1 MTRKE
6 RVLAALNHQETDIVP
21 YFAEFTEQEAENMA
35 AYLGEKDFEKNWGLH
50 LHYIQYWGWPTERED
65 KPEYFIDDFGVEWN
79 RSGADKDI
87 GMVDTPMFSDPEEDI
102 QYTFPTVDEARL
114 RAEYQHLVETKEDRF
129 CMAGFGF
136 SMFERSWSLMGM
148 ENVLMRML
156 MDPES
161 LEELYDQICE
171 YNLHLIDIALEYD
184 IDGVYF
190 GDDWGQ
196 QKGMIMGPDHWRQ
209 FIKPRMKRM
218 YDRVHSKGKYVF
230 QHSCGDCSE
239 ILGDLVE
246 IGLNCYQ
253 TFQPEIY
260 DIEAVK
266 RDYGDKLTFWGGIST
281 QQLLVQASP
290 EQVQAETVRIM
301 KIMKNGGGYIAA
313 PTHAVAFDVPPENI
327 MAMLQ
332 VFQNQEKYL
341 TDGSV

>member
-6 RVLAALNHQETDIVP
+6 RVLKALNHQETDFIP
-21 YFAEFTEQEAENMA
+21 YFVEFTEQEADNMA
-35 AYLGEKDFEKNWGLH
+35 AFLKIKNYEEDWGLH
-50 LHYIQYWGWPTERED
+50 LHYIQYWGWPTERAD
-65 KPEYFIDDFGVEWN
+65 KPEHFVDDFGVEWN

-87 GMVDTPMFSDPEEDI
+87 GMVDHPMFPD
-102 QYTFPTVDEARL
+102 VDEEIEYKFPQVDESRL
-114 RAEYQHLVETKEDRF
+114 RGEYENLVASKGDKF

-148 ENVLMRML
+148 ESVLMRML
-156 MDPES
+156 VDPES
-161 LEELYDQICE
+161 LEKLYDDICE
-171 YNLHLIDIALEYD
+171 YNLKLIEIALEYD

-196 QKGMIMGPDHWRQ
+196 QKGMIMGPDHWRH

-239 ILGDLVE
+239 ILGDLIE

-260 DIEAVK
+260 DIEAIK
-266 RDYGDKLTFWGGIST
+266 KQYGDKLTFWGGIST
-281 QQLLVQASP
+281 QQLLVQAEP
-290 EQVQAETVRIM
+290 EKVQEETARIM
-301 KIMKNGGGYIAA
+301 KIMGEGGGYIAA

-327 MAMLQ
+327 MAMLE
-332 VFQNQEKYL
+332 VFQNQDIYLKKKY
-341 TDGSV
+341 